1 MSPDFNL
8 FGKLLFCKA
17 EQYFNIFVGILSDT
31 PIVRVPPLFKV
42 AIEFLKLGNK
52 GENEIFFLE
61 REWLD

>member
-1 MSPDFNL
+1 MSPGFNL

-31 PIVRVPPLFKV
+31 PIVRVPPLFQV

-52 GENEIFFLE
+52 SENEIYLIFT
-61 REWLD
+61 